1 MKTSTIAVVAKNL
14 AVLAEETSSRVVVSI
29 TTIISSSAVGDLII
43 TIVEVDLCR
52 IVSKVAQ
59 KAVTCKR

>member
-1 MKTSTIAVVAKNL
+1 M